1 MTHTPKI
8 EKISV
13 FDRINASA
21 LMLLTSEYKS
31 LEQLRRKNDYP
42 MFPTFETTPS
52 MPIKRTKINGVDIR
66 YAHSEAIGKPTLVM
80 LSPFPQSILAYA
92 PIWTGLAERYNL
104 YAYDMPGFGGSTG
117 GFEYMS
123 FKAQGDFLKD
133 FLNHFDIQ
141 SPHLLG
147 PDVGMPAIVYYTGT
161 YDNDVKSLLIGDGP
175 AIDPSS
181 NASAI
186 RKMVGSS
193 FWRTVF
199 KVTGSGSLIQGCIKV
214 CYTNYRPNEEEVSDY
229 IASYR
234 NRMPAVMQWFKDYP
248 KSLTTV
254 DPLLERIELPT
265 QIFWGENDA
274 ILYVENGERL
284 AERMPN
290 AELTV
295 FKDSG
300 HFCYQDSHK
309 EFEYM
314 VIDWITKQEEK

>member
-1 MTHTPKI
+1 
-8 EKISV
+8 
-13 FDRINASA
+13 
-21 LMLLTSEYKS
+21 
-31 LEQLRRKNDYP
+31 
-42 MFPTFETTPS
+42 
-52 MPIKRTKINGVDIR
+52 
-66 YAHSEAIGKPTLVM
+66 
-80 LSPFPQSILAYA
+80 
-92 PIWTGLAERYNL
+92 
-104 YAYDMPGFGGSTG
+104 MPGFGGSTG

-186 RKMVGSS
+186 RKMVDSS